1 MWHVVTCSHVHV
13 ACSYMHVVCSGQ
25 AIQREGM
32 SFIPANILLLQALTS
47 ACWELLCVI
56 KTATTQQPDT
66 HVAVMLGTL
75 STAMDSPAMVNA
87 CQVVKSNTLHY

>member
-1 MWHVVTCSHVHV
+1 MWHVVTCMWLVV
-13 ACSYMHVVCSGQ
+13 IYMHVVCSGQ
-25 AIQREGM
+25 AIQREGV
-32 SFIPANILLLQALTS
+32 SSIPANILLQALTS